1 MIGLEQLTEI
11 VNVMGIEQ
19 PNLILNELHKG
30 VKRILRQEKTSNRD
44 GMDISACTID
54 RLGMSMDF
62 SGAKH
67 PLLFLQKGE
76 GCEEPTEVTMIR
88 GEILPVGGVQIE
100 DERDFNNHTIL
111 LAQNTKIRD
120 SIFYIYSDGYQ
131 DQFGG
136 EQDRKFTPRRLR
148 ELIFSIYEKD
158 ITEQKQILND
168 TIDSW
173 ISGRQQ
179 LDDILIIGFK
189 INSEVFKQW
198 Q

>member
-1 MIGLEQLTEI
+1 
-11 VNVMGIEQ
+11 
-19 PNLILNELHKG
+19 
-30 VKRILRQEKTSNRD
+30 
-44 GMDISACTID
+44 
-54 RLGMSMDF
+54 
-62 SGAKH
+62 
-67 PLLFLQKGE
+67 LQKGE
-76 GCEEPTEVTMIR
+76 GCEPSTEVTMIR

-120 SIFYIYSDGYQ
+120 SVFYIYSDGYQ

-148 ELIFSIYEKD
+148 ELLFSICEKD
-158 ITEQKQILND
+158 VTEQKQILNH

-173 ISGRQQ
+173 INGRQQ

-189 INSEVFKQW
+189 INSTVFKQW
-198 Q
+198 KNVP